1 MCLQINGILTL
12 ILVLSFNNCYDHLSC
27 YAAVY
32 KHIIFDALVI
42 MNTTDCWHAVQL
54 FIPLQ
59 KTTQA
64 IMYTTLTISKTSILY
79 GRKI

>member
-1 MCLQINGILTL
+1 
-12 ILVLSFNNCYDHLSC
+12 
-27 YAAVY
+27 
-32 KHIIFDALVI
+32 

-64 IMYTTLTISKTSILY
+64 IMYTTLTISKTVYCMAGKFDGEFNLMFITPIV
-79 GRKI
+79 K